1 MIIDVR
7 GLHHPDHL
15 KEFRKR
21 LEGLCAVHEE
31 VEVLLDN
38 SREEL
43 KKMEMF
49 IRSCRG
55 KYTVVDEGDHLRM
68 KIEAS
73 FSLCG

>member
-15 KEFRKR
+15 KEFRKH
-21 LEGLCAVHEE
+21 LEGFCTVHEE

-38 SREEL
+38 NLEDL
-43 KKMEMF
+43 KKIQMF
-49 IRSCRG
+49 VRSCRG
-55 KYTVVDEGDHLRM
+55 KYTVEDEGDHLRM
-68 KIEAS
+68 KIEAY

>member
-15 KEFRKR
+15 KEFRKC
-21 LEGLCAVHEE
+21 LEGFCAVHEE

-38 SREEL
+38 SREDL
-43 KKMEMF
+43 KKIEMF

-55 KYTVVDEGDHLRM
+55 KYIVVDEGDHLRM

>member
-15 KEFRKR
+15 KEFRKH
-21 LEGLCAVHEE
+21 LEGFCTVHEE

-38 SREEL
+38 NREDL
-43 KKMEMF
+43 KKIQMF
-49 IRSCRG
+49 VRSCRG
-55 KYTVVDEGDHLRM
+55 KYTVEDEGDHLRM
-68 KIEAS
+68 KIEAY

>member
-15 KEFRKR
+15 REFRKH
-21 LEGLCAVHEE
+21 LEGFCTVHEE

-38 SREEL
+38 NREDL
-43 KKMEMF
+43 KKIEMF
-49 IRSCRG
+49 VRSCRG

>member
-1 MIIDVR
+1 MIIDLR

-15 KEFRKR
+15 KEFRKH
-21 LEGLCAVHEE
+21 LEGFCTVHEE

-43 KKMEMF
+43 RRIEMF

-55 KYTVVDEGDHLRM
+55 KYTIADEGDLLRI

>member
-15 KEFRKR
+15 KEFRKH

-38 SREEL
+38 SREDL